1 MEVVRQLV
9 QLEKLLPKHLDHLM
23 PLKMLSLKLQLHNL
37 VQVGLGYALKQM
49 VNYAFVLQQ
58 IKIIQ

>member
-1 MEVVRQLV
+1 
-9 QLEKLLPKHLDHLM
+9 M
-23 PLKMLSLKLQLHNL
+23 PGLREASIKQPFIAALSSCFFTLKLQLHNL

-49 VNYAFVLQQ
+49 ANYAFALQQ